1 MQSSTFH
8 VSEVVVTDMLK
19 LIVLYQVLHKELMR
33 SAHVSFLS
41 SLANV
46 KEKGFPGKRF
56 KINVIC

>member
-19 LIVLYQVLHKELMR
+19 IVLYQVLHKELMR